1 MRLQFVLSEMAIGLR
16 RNISMAVSVVL
27 VTMVSLFFFGF
38 GLLSN
43 AQVDAMKDDWYG
55 KIEVSIFLCP
65 QNSEEANCAAGEAT
79 QAQKDELQTQLSSLR
94 PLVQQVFFESK
105 QQAYERFT
113 KQFRDSVISQS
124 VKPEQMPES
133 FRVKLSDP
141 QKYAVVASAFE
152 GAPGVESVLDQ
163 RKLLQNL
170 FSVLNGLTLAS
181 AAFAVAMTISAL
193 LLVATTVRLSAFS
206 RRREIGIMRL
216 VGASRWLIQL
226 PFVLEA
232 MLATVLGAA
241 LAVGVLLAGVHFGL
255 TEFLSQKLL
264 FIRFIGTADV
274 LRVAP
279 WLLLTGLAISVVA
292 SMATMRRYVRL

>member
-16 RNISMAVSVVL
+16 RNLSMTVSVVL

-65 QNSEEANCAAGEAT
+65 QNSEEANCATGEAT
-79 QAQKDELQTQLSSLR
+79 QAQKDELQTQLNSLR
-94 PLVQQVFFESK
+94 PLVQRVYFESK
-105 QQAYERFT
+105 QQAYDRFT
-113 KQFRDSVISQS
+113 KQFKNSVISQS

-141 QKYAVVASAFE
+141 RKYAVVASAFE

-181 AAFAVAMTISAL
+181 GGFAAAMTVSAL

-232 MLATVLGAA
+232 VLATVLGAA
-241 LAVGVLLAGVHFGL
+241 IAVGVLLAGVHFGL
-255 TEFLSQKLL
+255 TGFLARKLL

-292 SMATMRRYVRL
+292 SIATMRRYVRI